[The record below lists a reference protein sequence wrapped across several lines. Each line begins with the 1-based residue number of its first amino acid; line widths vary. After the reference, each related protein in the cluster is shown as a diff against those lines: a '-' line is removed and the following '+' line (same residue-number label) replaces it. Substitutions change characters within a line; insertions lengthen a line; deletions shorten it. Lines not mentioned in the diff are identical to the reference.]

1 MLFSS
6 FLFVLIFL
14 PISLLGYAL
23 CSKISMRWGIV
34 WLVFIST
41 IFYGWLNPYFLSVI
55 YLSIIFNYFAAKWM
69 VQTCCRKKAIFIGSI
84 CVNILALV
92 SFKYLDF
99 FISNI
104 NYLGGFDIPLLHI
117 ALPLAISFFT
127 FQQIGFLV
135 DVYCRASKIPDFE
148 NYTCFIIFFPQ
159 LIAGPIVRHTDYLPQ
174 IEQPKTF
181 NLSSRNLAIGAT
193 IFALGLFKKT
203 VLADR
208 SGKIADVVFG
218 AISGGYAPSFLEAW
232 AGAIFYSFQI
242 YFDFSGYSDMAIGL
256 ARLFNIYLPC
266 NFLSPYKSES
276 IIEFWRKWH
285 ISLSLFL
292 KEHIYIPLGGNRK
305 GRLARYGNLLVT
317 MLIGGLWHGASWNF
331 VIWGGIHGIFL
342 IVNHSIKSMAI
353 FDSPPWIKRIVVF
366 LLVTVAWVFFRA
378 KNLQEACVL
387 LNSMISID
395 QFALPDFIARLSG
408 LGGIKTISIPL
419 ETLVTGSLF
428 AVSLILITFFM
439 PNIYEWMRY
448 FRPAKDFTASLKSQF
463 FRKTAWRPTLLYSA
477 AVLILFLL
485 AFAEIDGKNEFI
497 YFQF

>member
-14 PISLLGYAL
+14 PIALLGYAW
-23 CSKISMRWGIV
+23 CSRVSMRWGIS
-34 WLVFIST
+34 WLVFVST

-55 YLSIIFNYFAAKWM
+55 YLSIIFNYLAANWM
-69 VQTCCRKKAIFIGSI
+69 VRVSSGKKIIFVGSI
-84 CVNILALV
+84 FLNILTLV
-92 SFKYLDF
+92 VFKYLDF
-99 FISNI
+99 FLLNL
-104 NYLGGFDIPLLHI
+104 NFVGGFDIPLLHL

-135 DVYCRASKIPDFE
+135 DVYCRSSKIPNFE

-181 NLSSRNLAIGAT
+181 ILSARNLAIGAT

-208 SGKIADVVFG
+208 SGRIADFVFG
-218 AISGGYAPSFLEAW
+218 AVSGGSAPTFFEAW
-232 AGAIFYSFQI
+232 SGAIFYSFQI

-266 NFLSPYKSES
+266 NFLSPYKAES

-305 GRLARYGNLLVT
+305 GTFSRYSNLLIT

-331 VIWGGIHGIFL
+331 VIWGGIHGILL
-342 IVNHSIKSMAI
+342 IINHSIKRLSI
-353 FDSPPWIKRIVVF
+353 FNAPIWLKRMSIF
-366 LLVTVAWVFFRA
+366 LLVTIAWVFFRA
-378 KNLQEACVL
+378 KNLHEACSL
-387 LNSMISID
+387 LNSMFSINQIAIPD
-395 QFALPDFIARLSG
+395 CVARFAGLKGIATIPLSLETFVSGALFAL
-408 LGGIKTISIPL
+408 
-419 ETLVTGSLF
+419 
-428 AVSLILITFFM
+428 SLILITFFM
-439 PNIYEWMRY
+439 PNVYEWMRY
-448 FRPAKDFTASLKSQF
+448 FHPAKDFSTSLRTQF
-463 FRKTAWRPTLLYSA
+463 SKKIAWRPTLLYSA
-477 AVLILFLL
+477 AVLLLFLL
-485 AFAEIDGKNEFI
+485 AFSEIDGKNEFI